1 MLVVIRGHGPDG
13 RCDGPS
19 LEECVLLLQKI
30 TEHHGGYTAVAAVI
44 FLSLSGGIF
53 GTAVKLG
60 NQYSFASSDQLWPSK
75 EDSQNP
81 RGSGL
86 LVYHFALADGE
97 QDAKSCVLTPRGE
110 VRRVEAGRV

>member
-44 FLSLSGGIF
+44 FLSLSGGIL

-60 NQYSFASSDQLWPSK
+60 NQLQFCPVRISCGL
-75 EDSQNP
+75 P
-81 RGSGL
+81 R
-86 LVYHFALADGE
+86 
-97 QDAKSCVLTPRGE
+97 KTPRIPE
-110 VRRVEAGRV
+110 ARVCWYTTPHSLTVNRTRKVAC

>member
-60 NQYSFASSDQLWPSK
+60 NQLQFFQFGSAVAFQGRLPESQKLGFAGIPLRS
-75 EDSQNP
+75 
-81 RGSGL
+81 R
-86 LVYHFALADGE
+86 
-97 QDAKSCVLTPRGE
+97 
-110 VRRVEAGRV
+110 